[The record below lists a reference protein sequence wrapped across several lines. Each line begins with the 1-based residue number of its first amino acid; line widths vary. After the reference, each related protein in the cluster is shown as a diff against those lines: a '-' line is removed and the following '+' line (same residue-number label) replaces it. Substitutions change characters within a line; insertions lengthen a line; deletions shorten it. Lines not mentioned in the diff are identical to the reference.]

1 MNAIQA
7 LGYIK
12 ETLGTGRKCAAY
24 LGYTEGYINSFLCAR
39 KEIPEKAAALIIF
52 KAEQLKREM
61 EQTGMGGGNG

>member
-1 MNAIQA
+1 MNAIKA

-12 ETLGTGRKCAAY
+12 DTLGTDRKCAAY

-52 KAEQLKREM
+52 KAEQLKKEM
-61 EQTGMGGGNG
+61 ERDKANG

>member
-1 MNAIQA
+1 MNAIKA

-12 ETLGTGRKCAAY
+12 ETLGTDRKCAAY

-52 KAEQLKREM
+52 KAEQLKKEM
-61 EQTGMGGGNG
+61 ERDKANG

>member
-24 LGYTEGYINSFLCAR
+24 LGYTENYINSFLCGR

-52 KAEQLKREM
+52 KAEQLKKEM
-61 EQTGMGGGNG
+61 ERDKANG

>member
-39 KEIPEKAAALIIF
+39 KEIPEKAAALIIL
-52 KAEQLKREM
+52 KAEQLKKEK
-61 EQTGMGGGNG
+61 ENELHN

>member
-1 MNAIQA
+1 MNAIKA

-12 ETLGTGRKCAAY
+12 ETLGTDRKCAAY

-52 KAEQLKREM
+52 KAEQLKKEM
-61 EQTGMGGGNG
+61 ERNKANG

>member
-1 MNAIQA
+1 MNAINA

-12 ETLGTGRKCAAY
+12 DTLGTDRKCAAY

-52 KAEQLKREM
+52 KAEQLKKEM
-61 EQTGMGGGNG
+61 ERDKANG